1 MVPLNSAGNTC
12 FSEDG
17 FGIWRSE
24 LGRWFPQRPEEV
36 PLLAPLSQIS
46 RILGTN
52 SPGRGGNGRRSR
64 ASEKR
69 GLSVSCLLVALR
81 EALVRSLRKTW
92 EQGTWGPAAATRSAT
107 GPPVP
112 QLSRVTGHPDGQHAH
127 SVLLTEASAL
137 EPSHTAATR
146 SATNKGSSKRAI
158 GVVKAPEN
166 RSQGN
171 WLKEWRQFCL
181 ELGTYPPPPLFFF
194 S

>member
-1 MVPLNSAGNTC
+1 MVPLSSAGNTC

-146 SATNKGSSKRAI
+146 ISHK
-158 GVVKAPEN
+158 
-166 RSQGN
+166 QG
-171 WLKEWRQFCL
+171 
-181 ELGTYPPPPLFFF
+181 FF
-194 S
+194 

>member
-1 MVPLNSAGNTC
+1 MVPLSSAGNTC

-52 SPGRGGNGRRSR
+52 SPGRGGIGRRST

-69 GLSVSCLLVALR
+69 RDCLLSSR
-81 EALVRSLRKTW
+81 GPEKGTGEEPKQTW
-92 EQGTWGPAAATRSAT
+92 VQGTWGPAAATGPAV

-112 QLSRVTGHPDGQHAH
+112 RLSHVTGHPDGQHAH

-146 SATNKGSSKRAI
+146 ISHK
-158 GVVKAPEN
+158 
-166 RSQGN
+166 QG
-171 WLKEWRQFCL
+171 
-181 ELGTYPPPPLFFF
+181 FF
-194 S
+194 